1 MAPIRSGGPDFWRI
15 AVQPIIARAGSG
27 ELHWDIC
34 ALDAPVVVG
43 KSVLGGA
50 GAAIAGEV
58 EKPNIMATRANPYR
72 ITFSTG

>member
-1 MAPIRSGGPDFWRI
+1 
-15 AVQPIIARAGSG
+15 VQPIIARAGSG

-43 KSVLGGA
+43 ISVLGA
-50 GAAIAGEV
+50 CAAAIADAGENT
-58 EKPNIMATRANPYR
+58 NIMAMRKNPYR

>member
-1 MAPIRSGGPDFWRI
+1 MI
-15 AVQPIIARAGSG
+15 AVQPMIARAGSA

-43 KSVLGGA
+43 ISIFGGGA
-50 GAAIAGEV
+50 AAIADGV
-58 EKPNIMATRANPYR
+58 ERANIAPTRRNPYR

>member
-1 MAPIRSGGPDFWRI
+1 MI
-15 AVQPIIARAGSG
+15 AVQPMIARAGSA

-43 KSVLGGA
+43 KSVLGGGGA
-50 GAAIAGEV
+50 AAIADGV
-58 EKPNIMATRANPYR
+58 ERANIVAMRGSPYR

>member
-1 MAPIRSGGPDFWRI
+1 MI

-50 GAAIAGEV
+50 AAIAGNAQRRNV
-58 EKPNIMATRANPYR
+58 AAMKQNPYR

>member
-1 MAPIRSGGPDFWRI
+1 M
-15 AVQPIIARAGSG
+15 QPIIARAGSA

-43 KSVLGGA
+43 ISVLGGGA
-50 GAAIAGEV
+50 AAIADAV
-58 EKPNIMATRANPYR
+58 ENTNIMAMREKPYR